1 MKRYKVLWVDDQP
14 TEEFLNEAYDQ
25 GLDISIA
32 TNHKDCVVE
41 LQKVNELWDAII
53 LDVNCKKTANDANE
67 SIGSFTE
74 TKAYIDANHS
84 GCNLI
89 PWFVYTGGAYDAFSI
104 IESLIQDD
112 RSWDDRKYYN
122 KPADMNILFENIKR
136 AADNVDTTKIK
147 HKYAEVFDIDKD
159 INSRLLRILKSLEHS
174 EFSNPD
180 VLNSIRK
187 ILEWLRDRLIELYII
202 PYDISFNAFS
212 MTLGNKNLHDYV
224 PLYIQRSL
232 HSCTDVTQDG
242 SHLLGSDG
250 DIATAKAPY
259 LTRSTIYE
267 MLNILVWYKYLLN
280 DSKQVEALARKVAAN
295 MMNNKKN
302 K

>member
-14 TEEFLNEAYDQ
+14 TEEFLNEAYEQ
-25 GLDISIA
+25 GLDIIVT
-32 TNHKDCVVE
+32 TNHEEGVAK
-41 LQKVNELWDAII
+41 LQGSTELWDAII

-67 SIGSFTE
+67 SAKSFTE
-74 TKAYIDANHS
+74 TKSYMDKHYS

-89 PWFVYTGGAYDAFSI
+89 PWFVYTGGTYEGR
-104 IESLIQDD
+104 ESLEFLIQDD

-159 INSRLLRILKSLEHS
+159 INSRLLRVLQSLEQS
-174 EFSNPD
+174 DFSNPD
-180 VLNSIRK
+180 TLNSIRK
-187 ILEWLRDRLIELYII
+187 ILEWLRDQLIELYII
-202 PYDISFNAFS
+202 PSDISFNAFS
-212 MTLGNKNLHDYV
+212 MALGNRNLSDYV
-224 PLYIQRSL
+224 PCYIQRSL
-232 HSCTDVTQDG
+232 HSCTEVTQDG

-280 DSKQVEALARKVAAN
+280 DREQVEALARKVAAN